1 MTAELTI
8 DTCGKHI
15 EERIVSELALEPMTR
30 FDELLDLKNLK
41 GESTGHIKVFSGE
54 RIEKASSLSIDIAPG
69 MRYFNIH
76 IVPDPGYRIPRY
88 LFEGMLTSRGSQV
101 SMDLFPDVDEAMNID
116 YLKTNFDGV
125 RKIYDEARKNDR
137 LKFENSRQMHMRAF
151 ASPFFLCIFDTPE
164 DTLAELETIAA
175 RYLDEWFGLYGNA
188 VSVTPE
194 EAERTR
200 QRRLHMAQTL
210 IAEDPDRHMVVQIYG
225 EETTSAIEEANML

>member
-1 MTAELTI
+1 MTGELTI

-76 IVPDPGYRIPRY
+76 IIPDPGYRIPRY
-88 LFEGMLTSRGSQV
+88 LFEGMLTNRGSQV

-116 YLKTNFDGV
+116 YLKTNFDGA
-125 RKIYDEARKNDR
+125 RKIYDEARNNER

-175 RYLDEWFGLYGNA
+175 RYLDEWFGLYSNA

-194 EAERTR
+194 EAKRTR